1 MIPYKREI
9 AELPLHNGK
18 APKWLFQRMKKLSR
32 EIILLFAIENK
43 IDEFIKKLSD
53 PLWFQALGC
62 ILGFDWHSS
71 GLTTTTGA
79 ALKEGL
85 GNLSHEIGLFIVG
98 GKGKTALN
106 TPEEIKMIAE
116 KEGIDPQ
123 KWITISRLV
132 ARIDNNAIQ
141 DGYQLYHHLL
151 IFTKSEKWCVIQ
163 QGMNDKNNFA
173 RRYHW
178 LGEEIKSFIE
188 EPHKGIITSKF
199 EQYVLNLVA
208 KESKPAQETITYLL
222 NEDPKKVIELWNK
235 ISLKL
240 PSYHPIKINDIKPEN
255 LKTILLK
262 TYENPPKNFQET
274 ILKEGVGA
282 KTLRAL
288 SLISELV
295 YHKPYSI
302 KDPARFSFAHGGKDG
317 YPYPVNRKVY
327 DKSIEILEK
336 AIKNAKMGKREEIE
350 ALKKLSF
357 FFKV

>member
-1 MIPYKREI
+1 MFKREI

-18 APKWLFQRMKKLSR
+18 APKWLFQRMKKLAR
-32 EIILLFAIENK
+32 EIVILFAVENK
-43 IDEFIKKLSD
+43 IDELIRKLSD

-79 ALKEGL
+79 ALKEGIEDL
-85 GNLSHEIGLFIVG
+85 AYDIGLFIVG

-106 TPEEIKMIAE
+106 TPEEIKAIAE
-116 KEGIDPQ
+116 KENIDPQ

-151 IFTKSEKWCVIQ
+151 IFSKDEKWCVIQ
-163 QGMNDKNNFA
+163 QGMNEKNNFA

-188 EPHKGIITSKF
+188 EPHKGIISYRF
-199 EQYVLNLVA
+199 ENYVLNLVS

-222 NEDPKKVIELWNK
+222 NEDPKKVINLWNK

-240 PSYHPIKINDIKPEN
+240 PSHHPLTIKEIKPEN
-255 LKTILLK
+255 LKTVLLK
-262 TYENPPKNFQET
+262 TYENPPKDFQET
-274 ILKEGVGA
+274 LLKEGIGA

-288 SLISELV
+288 ALISELV
-295 YHKPYSI
+295 YNKPYSI

-317 YPYPVNRKVY
+317 HPYPVDRENY

-350 ALKKLSF
+350 TLKKLSF
-357 FFKV
+357 FFKI